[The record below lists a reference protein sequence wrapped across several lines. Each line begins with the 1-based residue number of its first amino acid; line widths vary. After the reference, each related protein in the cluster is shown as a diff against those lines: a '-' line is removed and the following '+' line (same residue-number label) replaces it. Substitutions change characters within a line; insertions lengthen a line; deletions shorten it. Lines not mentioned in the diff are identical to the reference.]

1 MRKILSIL
9 FLSIFLFQ
17 CKKEEKNFEA
27 LKIFNEY
34 IENPVFEISGSLY
47 QNPDYFFPEA
57 NKESFYVTSYFE
69 KNKIGFHKKSML
81 YIPDNK
87 KIIVSKISSK
97 NVKSYIDSGEEF
109 YTISNPILSENNNY
123 ALLEVGRF
131 NHKSTIVFGAPEM
144 PDLVHVFLY
153 KKENG
158 SWKRLELITQIRL

>member
-1 MRKILSIL
+1 
-9 FLSIFLFQ
+9 
-17 CKKEEKNFEA
+17 
-27 LKIFNEY
+27 
-34 IENPVFEISGSLY
+34 
-47 QNPDYFFPEA
+47 
-57 NKESFYVTSYFE
+57 
-69 KNKIGFHKKSML
+69 ML